1 MAKHKN
7 KNNELVTRNYS
18 IELRTAENEDNI
30 IEGVPIV
37 FEKPTRI
44 RDWSGEFDE
53 IIDRHALDSADL
65 RDVCLF
71 VNHSTDKIPLART
84 KNGNGTMSLSIQD
97 DGVHIRAVLDTEN
110 NTEAMSAYSAVKRGD
125 IQGMSFTFR
134 VKSQEWINLDSDVPT
149 RRIKEISIV
158 HEVSIVN
165 FPAYPQTSVNARA
178 NGGETPYSPLEE
190 AREAKAKEI
199 AQRDLDLLKEKNK
212 ILGVI

>member
-1 MAKHKN
+1 
-7 KNNELVTRNYS
+7 
-18 IELRTAENEDNI
+18 
-30 IEGVPIV
+30 
-37 FEKPTRI
+37 
-44 RDWSGEFDE
+44 
-53 IIDRHALDSADL
+53 
-65 RDVCLF
+65 
-71 VNHSTDKIPLART
+71 
-84 KNGNGTMSLSIQD
+84 
-97 DGVHIRAVLDTEN
+97 
-110 NTEAMSAYSAVKRGD
+110 MSAYSAVKRGD

-199 AQRDLDLLKEKNK
+199 AQRDLDLLKEKIMQQLQQQEVNDDEN
-212 ILGVI
+212 L